1 MQSGG
6 FPKTRACLFTSRA
19 GQLCSERG
27 ATIAYTL
34 HTCRAFLN
42 SLCIQVR
49 RLQELRRYIQEECDQ
64 LLLRKERLRE
74 EVSASLHHPHATKHQ
89 PTHHGK
95 GHRVEEEEEVEE
107 VMVRTV
113 ATQAPSS
120 LLGVTHGPSLALSS
134 LAHAYKVDGGCS
146 THFQTGVP
154 SRELLGMFGRIPI

>member
-1 MQSGG
+1 MSKID
-6 FPKTRACLFTSRA
+6 FF
-19 GQLCSERG
+19 LCSLVVSPRQGPASLPAELVNSAQREVPSY
-27 ATIAYTL
+27 ILFSL
-34 HTCRAFLN
+34 HCHSA
-42 SLCIQVR
+42 QVR

-74 EVSASLHHPHATKHQ
+74 EVSSSLHHPHATKQ
-89 PTHHGK
+89 STHHGK

-146 THFQTGVP
+146 THFHSGV
-154 SRELLGMFGRIPI
+154 SSKELLAMSGL

>member
-1 MQSGG
+1 M
-6 FPKTRACLFTSRA
+6 
-19 GQLCSERG
+19 
-27 ATIAYTL
+27 
-34 HTCRAFLN
+34 
-42 SLCIQVR
+42 R

-74 EVSASLHHPHATKHQ
+74 EVSASLHHPHATKQ

-95 GHRVEEEEEVEE
+95 GHRVEEEVEE

-146 THFQTGVP
+146 THFHSGVP
-154 SRELLGMFGRIPI
+154 SKELLAMSGL

>member
-1 MQSGG
+1 MTSFHAVSW
-6 FPKTRACLFTSRA
+6 FPRDKALPPCQQNWSTLLR
-19 GQLCSERG
+19 ERCR
-27 ATIAYTL
+27 
-34 HTCRAFLN
+34 HTYL
-42 SLCIQVR
+42 SLLTVCHSAQVR

-74 EVSASLHHPHATKHQ
+74 EVSSSLHHPHATKQ
-89 PTHHGK
+89 STHHGK

-146 THFQTGVP
+146 THFHSGVP
-154 SRELLGMFGRIPI
+154 SKELLAMSGL